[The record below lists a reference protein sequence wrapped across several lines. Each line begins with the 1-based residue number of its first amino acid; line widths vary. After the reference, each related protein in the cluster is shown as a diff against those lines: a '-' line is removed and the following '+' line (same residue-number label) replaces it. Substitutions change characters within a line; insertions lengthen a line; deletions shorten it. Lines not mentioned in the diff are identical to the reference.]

1 MIGQL
6 PPVYANAITPFALPG
21 RQPVGQETPDLKNS
35 TFKSLEEAAESGY
48 LQNRRL
54 PEDHPDYPDEQR
66 SPKHSRSPAGDVDA
80 DADAALKKE
89 VQQQQ
94 EREDRLVIEVLV
106 ARDREVR
113 AHEQAHAAVGG
124 QYAGSPVYTYE
135 RGPDGVAYAVGGEVS
150 ISTGAIP
157 GDPEATLAKAR
168 QVRRA
173 AQAPA
178 EMSQQDRLVAAA
190 AARMEMEALT
200 QIMTR
205 ETEKVAEPER
215 SASSPAIRA
224 EESEA
229 SETVAAA
236 PAAEEEEANKALAE
250 SAHQQWL
257 ALNRRFHDMGVWG
270 NSKPA
275 PGSFLDRRV

>member
-21 RQPVGQETPDLKNS
+21 RQPVGQETVDLKNS

-54 PEDHPDYPDEQR
+54 PDEHPDYPDEQR
-66 SPKHSRSPAGDVDA
+66 SPKRSRSPADNTEGDKE
-80 DADAALKKE
+80 AALKRE
-89 VQQQQ
+89 AQQQQ
-94 EREDRLVIEVLV
+94 DLEDREIIDVLA

-113 AHEQAHAAVGG
+113 AHEQAHASVGG

-150 ISTGAIP
+150 ISTAAIP

-178 EMSQQDRLVAAA
+178 EMSQQDHLVAAT

-200 QIMTR
+200 QIMIR
-205 ETEKVAEPER
+205 ETEKVAGPGQSPSS
-215 SASSPAIRA
+215 SAING
-224 EESEA
+224 EESEE
-229 SETVAAA
+229 SSSLA
-236 PAAEEEEANKALAE
+236 PAVDAKEEQARKALAE

-270 NSKPA
+270 NSKPP
-275 PGSFLDRRV
+275 PGSFLDSRV

>member
-1 MIGQL
+1 MKVEFL
-6 PPVYANAITPFALPG
+6 
-21 RQPVGQETPDLKNS
+21 RS
-35 TFKSLEEAAESGY
+35 TEI
-48 LQNRRL
+48 
-54 PEDHPDYPDEQR
+54 
-66 SPKHSRSPAGDVDA
+66 
-80 DADAALKKE
+80 
-89 VQQQQ
+89 
-94 EREDRLVIEVLV
+94 IEVLA

-113 AHEQAHAAVGG
+113 AHEQAHASVGG

-150 ISTGAIP
+150 ISTAAIP

-205 ETEKVAEPER
+205 ETEKVAEPGQVQSS
-215 SASSPAIRA
+215 SAIKLSLI
-224 EESEA
+224 
-229 SETVAAA
+229 
-236 PAAEEEEANKALAE
+236 
-250 SAHQQWL
+250 HI
-257 ALNRRFHDMGVWG
+257 
-270 NSKPA
+270 
-275 PGSFLDRRV
+275 